1 MEYIT
6 TVDENGNVLGTEEK
20 VKCHLGEGILHSAF
34 LIILFNDKDEV
45 ILAKRSRAKM
55 LWPDF
60 WDGTVASH
68 YDLETPREDRVKQR
82 VFFETGVDCPQIE
95 YLFQFRYQAKYE
107 DVGSENELCDVF
119 AARGIRCVSL
129 DLNESEISEY
139 TCLGTSELAEK
150 IAADSM
156 KITPWFVIA
165 LRRYLEIEKESDPR
179 HKP

>member
-6 TVDENGNVLGTEEK
+6 TVDETGKVLGTEEK
-20 VKCHLGEGILHSAF
+20 IKCHLGEGILHSAF

-45 ILAKRSRAKM
+45 ILAKRSQAKM

-68 YDLETPREDRVKQR
+68 YDLETSHEERVKQR
-82 VFFETGVDCPQIE
+82 VLFETGVVCPQIE

-107 DVGSENELCDVF
+107 DVGSENEICDVF
-119 AARGIRCVSL
+119 AAKGIQCDR
-129 DLNESEISEY
+129 LNLNPSEISEY
-139 TCLGTSELAEK
+139 TCVGTSELAEK
-150 IAADSM
+150 IAANSL

-165 LRRYLEIEKESDPR
+165 FNMGAAHDMWLKT
-179 HKP
+179 K